1 MNRDREVFHPENL
14 LQEAS
19 QSCCNREQD
28 PMDRIRSAAGFTLT
42 EIMIVVAI
50 LGLAALVVIPTF
62 SSHEDEQ
69 KLSMAAAELTDGLRY
84 ARNEAIR
91 TGNTF
96 RVTINADNDQFK
108 IIDLAALPGQ
118 DVIHPVSRIPYNVD
132 FAASRRYSGVDITGS
147 GVIMVDFHGT
157 GQTDRNEVIILSY
170 GPFTT
175 AVKVESSSGRITT
188 S

>member
-1 MNRDREVFHPENL
+1 
-14 LQEAS
+14 
-19 QSCCNREQD
+19 
-28 PMDRIRSAAGFTLT
+28 
-42 EIMIVVAI
+42 MIVVAI
-50 LGLAALVVIPTF
+50 LGLTALVVIPTF

-69 KLSMAAAELTDGLRY
+69 KLSLAAAELCDGLRY

-108 IIDLAALPGQ
+108 ITDLLAFPGQ
-118 DVIHPVSRIPYNVD
+118 TVIHPVSRTPYNVD
-132 FAASRRYSGVDITGS
+132 FPASRRYSGVDITGS
-147 GVIMVDFHGT
+147 GVIKVDFHGN
-157 GQTDRNEVIILSY
+157 GQTDSDVVIILSY

-175 AVKVESSSGRITT
+175 AVKIESSSGRIIT